1 MDFQELVRLP
11 SDGWRKTAVIN
22 TSIVAFFLVA
32 NFSIL
37 IWSVAKSGISGNNVF
52 SKDDCNKISLLNT
65 FLHLLLN
72 IASSLIIAS
81 SNFFMQVLNSPT
93 RAEVDRAHAR
103 KHWLDIGVPSLRNV
117 LNVSPY
123 KSLAWLLFSLSSVPI
138 HLLFNSSVFSMDYS
152 GSEWSMALVSE
163 PILHGAPYSLPGA
176 ALTLN
181 GTQCADPKDED
192 GSYDFGVGAYGPEG
206 LSQKVP
212 DSMATMKA
220 TATQNLSVSD
230 CKSEYQ
236 ACQGLH
242 KYRNLLLV
250 IDSDGEPT
258 DPQGWDISEIYDME
272 ETVGNVYNLTFVVGD
287 YPMIWNKTF
296 SSMWQAY
303 LENAS
308 MSQLNSLW
316 FTSACYKRAS
326 YVSDVSSD
334 GCFNS
339 CTGPLGISQSLTSS
353 TPRINNTEVRN
364 SIWEFPW
371 LRVNHSVSSLR
382 SGFAWRHDNVT
393 RIPNHMMYEDLP
405 KLWPNKCKGIPR
417 PLYRTSTANK
427 IRVKYCLAEPFEK
440 GCKVAISNPLLS
452 VVTVCIFIKL
462 VLCVVVV
469 SALRDDPLVTPGD
482 AVASFIK
489 VPDPA
494 TFGKCAAAVLD
505 IRFRAL
511 ERKPQRWR
519 KRSKR
524 LAHAISPT
532 TWAMNYLFFLILLII
547 LGKMMNISFYNYPLS
562 DG

>member
-1 MDFQELVRLP
+1 MGFQRLVRLP
-11 SDGWRKTAVIN
+11 SDGWRKTAFIN

-52 SKDDCNKISLLNT
+52 SKDDCNKISILNT

-103 KHWLDIGVPSLRNV
+103 KHWLEIGVPSLRNV

-163 PILHGAPYSLPGA
+163 SLLHGAPYSLPGA
-176 ALTLN
+176 ALTLD
-181 GTQCADPKDED
+181 GTQCVDPKDED
-192 GSYDFGVGAYGPEG
+192 GDYNFGVDYYGFQNS
-206 LSQKVP
+206 SQEMTNF
-212 DSMATMKA
+212 MATVEA
-220 TATQNLSVSD
+220 TTTQNLSVSD

-236 ACQGLH
+236 TCQGLH

-250 IDSDGEPT
+250 IDSGGEPT
-258 DPQGWDISEIYDME
+258 DPQGWDIDEIYDME
-272 ETVGNVYNLTFVVGD
+272 EIVGNVYNLSYAVFT
-287 YPMIWNKTF
+287 YPMIPNKTF
-296 SSMWQAY
+296 SSMWQPY
-303 LENAS
+303 LES
-308 MSQLNSLW
+308 TSTSQLNSLW
-316 FTSACYKRAS
+316 FSSACYKSAS
-326 YVSDVSSD
+326 SVGSASSD

-339 CTGPLGISQSLTSS
+339 CTGPLGISQSLTNS
-353 TPRINNTEVRN
+353 TPRINDAEVKD

-371 LRVNHSVSSLR
+371 LRVNHSISSLR
-382 SGFAWRHDNVT
+382 AGSAWRHDNIT
-393 RIPNHMMYEDLP
+393 EIFTGADYGA
-405 KLWPNKCKGIPR
+405 KFWPNKCSGIPR
-417 PLYRTSTANK
+417 PLYRTNTANN
-427 IRVKYCLAEPFEK
+427 IRVKYCLAEPFEQ
-440 GCKVAISNPLLS
+440 GCKVAISNPLLF

-462 VLCVVVV
+462 ILCVAVVL
-469 SALRDDPLVTPGD
+469 ALRDDPLVTPGD

-489 VPDPA
+489 VLDPTTA
-494 TFGKCAAAVLD
+494 GKCAAAVLD

-511 ERKPQRWR
+511 ERKPLQWR
-519 KRSKR
+519 ERSKR
-524 LAHAISPT
+524 LAHAISPS
-532 TWAMNYLFFLILLII
+532 TWTINYVLFLLLMII
-547 LGKMMNISFYNYPLS
+547 LGKLLNISFYDYPLS
-562 DG
+562 EG